1 MPLPDRPVSGASIA
15 TGWGTEIHDR
25 VLAAKGTWL
34 HGTAQSVDPLE
45 KLNLDNVDD
54 DPGGWLDAANDR
66 AEVPTDAQGL
76 YLIVMAFNSVNG
88 ASSGELTRVSLNVN
102 GVVVAYV
109 SQENDGATN
118 IKLSLTALV
127 QLTAGDLL
135 ECYGEVRG
143 GSNNATMTITS
154 FRALRLTDALGA

>member
-1 MPLPDRPVSGASIA
+1 MPLPDRPVSGEPIA
-15 TGWGTEIHDR
+15 TDWGTEIHDR

-34 HGTAQSVDPLE
+34 YGTAQAVDALE
-45 KLNLDNVDD
+45 KLNLDNVTD

-76 YLIVMAFNSVNG
+76 YLIVVAFNSVNG
-88 ASSGELTRVSLNVN
+88 AASGELSRTRLNVN
-102 GVVVAYV
+102 GAVVAYA
-109 SQENDGATN
+109 SQENEGATN
-118 IKLSLTALV
+118 IKFTLVTLV

-143 GSNNATMTITS
+143 GSNDATITITS